1 MLVGFSGRQRRPKKY
16 LQLCPFH
23 LKPAEANLRLA
34 VFVSHYVIKSVETL
48 IHEVVR
54 RNESEHLAL

>member
-1 MLVGFSGRQRRPKKY
+1 MLVGFSGRQRRY
-16 LQLCPFH
+16 LQLYPFH

>member
-1 MLVGFSGRQRRPKKY
+1 MLVGFSGRQQRY

>member
-1 MLVGFSGRQRRPKKY
+1 MLVGFSGRQRRY
-16 LQLCPFH
+16 LQLCPFL